1 MAAPDFVAFP
11 YLKLAQPYMCDL
23 NAGDVLF
30 VPAGCAHRV
39 ETLAPS
45 IAVSGNFVDASNLES
60 ACVELHAAGL
70 RDPGSAQLADV
81 LKDPAFDCKM
91 YWSQQH

>member
-1 MAAPDFVAFP
+1 
-11 YLKLAQPYMCDL
+11 L

-45 IAVSGNFVDASNLES
+45 IAVSGNFVDASNLDNVC
-60 ACVELHAAGL
+60 AELRAAGL
-70 RDPGSAQLADV
+70 RDPGAAHLAD
-81 LKDPAFDCKM
+81 LLQSPAFDRTM
-91 YWSQQH
+91 TWSRGL